1 MDKNSVIGFV
11 LIGLIM
17 VGFTFYQSKQA
28 KEAMEIQRQL
38 DSAAAAEA
46 LVRFKADSAR
56 QAQQARS
63 VSVQSA
69 EVQETAK
76 PVSRTYQDES
86 LERAS
91 KLEGALYTLSNDKL
105 EVVINTKGAQ
115 PHSVLVK
122 DYVTYDSTALYLVQP
137 DKAQLGISVYTG
149 ETINTKDFV
158 FEVVEHSDSLVRLR
172 LPFSGG
178 GYIEQQFTLSK
189 GSYMLAD
196 TLSFIG
202 MEGLIPRKVSNFDIE
217 WSNVIPRL
225 EKGYKNE
232 KQYSKGAYWFEG
244 EKGIEEFADGKD
256 GSKKIDAKVKW
267 IAFQQ
272 QFFSTIFTAGDNF
285 VSAEVGVNYCDENDP
300 ERNLMACKM
309 RAKHAYEH
317 NDAGRMVV
325 PLTMYFGPD
334 DYNLLRSYDLNYD
347 KLVPLG
353 GWMVGWISRFI
364 IIPIF
369 HFLGSFIGNFGLIIL
384 IMTILLKLV
393 ISPLTIKS
401 YTSTAKISA
410 IKPEID
416 KLNEKYPKQEDAMKK
431 QQATMDLYR
440 RAGIS
445 PMGGC
450 LPMLLQFPILWAM
463 FRFFPASI
471 ELRQQRF
478 LWADD
483 LSTYDSILDFGFNI
497 PLYGDHISLFALLMA
512 VTMFFYSK
520 MTSSQ
525 MSTDPNMKGMKFMTV
540 WMMPIMMLFICNNL
554 SAGLSYYY
562 FISNLL
568 TMLQTWV
575 IKKWVVKP
583 EEIRKKIEESYKK
596 PIVKSKWE
604 QRLEE
609 ARRMQQAQAKRR

>member
-28 KEAMEIQRQL
+28 KEAMEMQRQL
-38 DSAAAAEA
+38 DSAASAQA
-46 LVRFKADSAR
+46 LIQFKADSAR
-56 QAQQARS
+56 QAEQARS

-69 EVQETAK
+69 EVKEAK
-76 PVSRTYQDES
+76 APVSRTYQDES

-91 KLEGALYTLSNDKL
+91 QLEGALYTLSNDKL
-105 EVVINTKGAQ
+105 DVVINTKGAQ
-115 PHSVLVK
+115 PHSVRVK

-137 DKAQLGISVYTG
+137 NKAQLGISIYTG

-158 FEVVEHSDSLVRLR
+158 FEVVEQNDSLLRLR

-178 GYIEQQFTLSK
+178 GYIEQQYSLAR
-189 GSYMLAD
+189 GSYMVAD
-196 TLSFIG
+196 TLSFVG

-244 EKGIEEFADGKD
+244 EKGIEEFGDGKD

-272 QFFSTIFTAGDNF
+272 QFFSSIFTAGDNF
-285 VSAEVGVNYCDENDP
+285 VSAEVGVNYCDEKDP

-317 NDAGRMVV
+317 NDAGRVVV

-334 DYNLLRSYDLNYD
+334 DYNLLRSYGLNYD

-369 HFLGSFIGNFGLIIL
+369 HFLGSFISNFGLIIL

-401 YTSTAKISA
+401 YTSSAKMSA
-410 IKPEID
+410 IKPDID

-431 QQATMDLYR
+431 QQATMDLYK
-440 RAGIS
+440 RAGIN

-483 LSTYDSILDFGFNI
+483 LSTYDSILDFNFNI

-525 MSTDPNMKGMKFMTV
+525 MATDPNMKGMKFMTV

-554 SAGLSYYY
+554 SAALSYYY

-575 IKKWVVKP
+575 IKKWVIKP

-596 PIVKSKWE
+596 PLVKSKWE

-609 ARRMQQAQAKRR
+609 ARKMQQAQAKRR

>member
-28 KEAMEIQRQL
+28 KEAMEVQRQL
-38 DSAAAAEA
+38 DSAAAVQA
-46 LVRFKADSAR
+46 LIKQKSDSVR
-56 QAQQARS
+56 QAELAQQVATQIVSMKEEKKS
-63 VSVQSA
+63 V
-69 EVQETAK
+69 T
-76 PVSRTYQDES
+76 PTYQDAS

-91 KLEGALYTLSNDKL
+91 KLEGQLITLSNDKL
-105 EVVINTKGAQ
+105 EFVVNTKGAQ
-115 PHSVLVK
+115 PYSVLVK

-137 DKAQLGISVYTG
+137 NKAQLGISVYTG

-158 FEVVEHSDSLVRLR
+158 FEVVEQSDSLLRLR
-172 LPFSGG
+172 LPFSDG
-178 GYIEQQFTLSK
+178 GYIEQRYLLTM
-189 GSYMLAD
+189 GSYMVSD
-196 TLSFIG
+196 TLSFVG
-202 MEGLIPRKVSNFDIE
+202 MEGLIPRKVNNFDIE
-217 WSNVIPRL
+217 WTNVIPRL

-244 EKGIEEFADGKD
+244 EKGIEEFAEGKD

-272 QFFSTIFTAGDNF
+272 QFFSSIFTAGDSF
-285 VSAEVGVNYCDENDP
+285 VSAEVGVNYCDEKDP
-300 ERNLMACKM
+300 DHNLMACKM
-309 RAKHAYEH
+309 RVKHAYDH
-317 NDAGRMVV
+317 NDAGRVDV

-334 DYNLLRSYDLNYD
+334 DYNLLRSYGLNYE

-369 HFLGSFIGNFGLIIL
+369 HFLGSFISNFGIIIL
-384 IMTILLKLV
+384 LMTILLKLV

-401 YTSTAKISA
+401 YTSSAKMSA
-410 IKPEID
+410 IKPEVD

-431 QQATMDLYR
+431 QQAMMDLYK

-478 LWADD
+478 LWAED
-483 LSTYDSILDFGFNI
+483 LSTYDSILDFNFNI

-554 SAGLSYYY
+554 SSGLSYYY

-583 EEIRKKIEESYKK
+583 EDIRKKIEESYKK

-609 ARRMQQAQAKRR
+609 ARKMQQAQAKRR

>member
-1 MDKNSVIGFV
+1 IIGFV
-11 LIGLIM
+11 LIAA
-17 VGFTFYQSKQA
+17 VPFGFTFYQSKQA

-285 VSAEVGVNYCDENDP
+285 VSAEVGVNSCDENDP

-401 YTSTAKISA
+401 YTSSAKMSA

>member
-28 KEAMEIQRQL
+28 KEAMEMQRQL
-38 DSAAAAEA
+38 DSAASAQA
-46 LVRFKADSAR
+46 LIQFKADSAR
-56 QAQQARS
+56 QAEQARS

-69 EVQETAK
+69 EVQEAAK

-91 KLEGALYTLSNDKL
+91 RLEGALYTLSNDKL
-105 EVVINTKGAQ
+105 DVVINTKGAQ
-115 PHSVLVK
+115 PHSVRVK

-137 DKAQLGISVYTG
+137 NKAQLGISVYTG

-158 FEVVEHSDSLVRLR
+158 FEVVEHNDSLLLLR
-172 LPFSGG
+172 LPFSAG
-178 GYIEQQFTLSK
+178 GYIEQQYSLAQ
-189 GSYMLAD
+189 GSYMVAD
-196 TLSFIG
+196 TLSFVG

-272 QFFSTIFTAGDNF
+272 QFFSSIFTAGDNF
-285 VSAEVGVNYCDENDP
+285 VSAEVGVNYCDEKDP
-300 ERNLMACKM
+300 EHNLMACKM

-317 NDAGRMVV
+317 NDAGRVVV

-334 DYNLLRSYDLNYD
+334 DYNLLRSYGQNYD

-369 HFLGSFIGNFGLIIL
+369 HFLGSFISNFGLIIL

-401 YTSTAKISA
+401 YTSSAKMSA
-410 IKPEID
+410 IKPDIE

-431 QQATMDLYR
+431 QQATMDLYK
-440 RAGIS
+440 RAGIN

-483 LSTYDSILDFGFNI
+483 LSTYDSILDFNFNI

-525 MSTDPNMKGMKFMTV
+525 MATDPNMKGMKFMTV

-554 SAGLSYYY
+554 SAALSYYY

-575 IKKWVVKP
+575 IKKWVIKP
-583 EEIRKKIEESYKK
+583 EDIRKKIEESYKK
-596 PIVKSKWE
+596 PLVKSKWE

-609 ARRMQQAQAKRR
+609 ARKMQQAQAKRR

>member
-91 KLEGALYTLSNDKL
+91 QLEGALYTLSNDKL

-272 QFFSTIFTAGDNF
+272 QFFSNIFTAGDNF

-309 RAKHAYEH
+309 RAKYAYEH
-317 NDAGRMVV
+317 NDADRMVV

-364 IIPIF
+364 IIPLF
-369 HFLGSFIGNFGLIIL
+369 RFLGSFISNFGIIIL

-401 YTSTAKISA
+401 YTSSAKMSA

-431 QQATMDLYR
+431 QQATMDLYK
-440 RAGIS
+440 RAGIN

>member
-28 KEAMEIQRQL
+28 KEAMEMQRQL
-38 DSAAAAEA
+38 DSAAAAQA
-46 LVRFKADSAR
+46 LIRFKADSAR
-56 QAQQARS
+56 QAEQARS

-69 EVQETAK
+69 EVQEAAK

-91 KLEGALYTLSNDKL
+91 RLEGALYTLSNDKL
-105 EVVINTKGAQ
+105 DVVINTKGAQ
-115 PHSVLVK
+115 PHSVRVK

-137 DKAQLGISVYTG
+137 NKAQLGISVYTG

-158 FEVVEHSDSLVRLR
+158 FEVVEHNDSLLRLR

-178 GYIEQQFTLSK
+178 GYIEQQYSLAQ
-189 GSYMLAD
+189 GSYMVAD
-196 TLSFIG
+196 TLSFVG

-272 QFFSTIFTAGDNF
+272 QFFSSIFTAGDSF
-285 VSAEVGVNYCDENDP
+285 VSAEVGVNYCDEKDP
-300 ERNLMACKM
+300 EHNLMACKM

-317 NDAGRMVV
+317 NDAGRVMV

-334 DYNLLRSYDLNYD
+334 DYNLLRSYGQNYD

-353 GWMVGWISRFI
+353 GWMVGWISRFV

-369 HFLGSFIGNFGLIIL
+369 HFLGSFISNFGLIIL

-401 YTSTAKISA
+401 YTSSAKMSA
-410 IKPEID
+410 IKPDID

-431 QQATMDLYR
+431 QQATMDLYK
-440 RAGIS
+440 RAGIN

-478 LWADD
+478 LWAED
-483 LSTYDSILDFGFNI
+483 LSTYDSILDFNFNI

-525 MSTDPNMKGMKFMTV
+525 MATDPNMKGMKFMTV
-540 WMMPIMMLFICNNL
+540 WMMPIMILFICNNL
-554 SAGLSYYY
+554 SAALSYYY

-575 IKKWVVKP
+575 IKKWVIKP
-583 EEIRKKIEESYKK
+583 EDIRKKIEESYKK
-596 PIVKSKWE
+596 PLVKSKWE

-609 ARRMQQAQAKRR
+609 ARKMQQAQAKRR

>member
-91 KLEGALYTLSNDKL
+91 QLEGALYTLSNDKL

-272 QFFSTIFTAGDNF
+272 QFFSNIFTAGDNF

-309 RAKHAYEH
+309 RAKYAYEH
-317 NDAGRMVV
+317 NDAGRVVV

-364 IIPIF
+364 IIPLF
-369 HFLGSFIGNFGLIIL
+369 RFLGSFISNFGIIIL

-401 YTSTAKISA
+401 YTSSAKMSA
-410 IKPEID
+410 IKPEIE

-431 QQATMDLYR
+431 QQATMDLYK
-440 RAGIS
+440 RAGIN

>member
-1 MDKNSVIGFV
+1 MDKNSVIGFI

-17 VGFTFYQSKQA
+17 VGFTFYQSRQA
-28 KEAMEIQRQL
+28 KEAMEVQRQL
-38 DSAAAAEA
+38 DSAAAIQA
-46 LVRFKADSAR
+46 LARQKADSLLMVGRENKATE
-56 QAQQARS
+56 QGASIQD
-63 VSVQSA
+63 SVQPA
-69 EVQETAK
+69 MRV
-76 PVSRTYQDES
+76 YQDES

-91 KLEGALYTLSNDKL
+91 RKEDDLLTLSNDKL
-105 EVVINTKGAQ
+105 EIVINTRGAQ
-115 PHSVLVK
+115 PYSVKVK

-137 DKAQLGISVYTG
+137 GKASMGISVYTG
-149 ETINTKDFV
+149 EYINTKDFV
-158 FEVVEHSDSLVRLR
+158 FDVVEHSDSSLCLR
-172 LPFSGG
+172 LPFAGG
-178 GYIEQQFTLSK
+178 GSIEQNYTLAK

-196 TLSFIG
+196 TLSFVG
-202 MEGLIPRKVSNFDIE
+202 MEDIIPRKVSNFDLE
-217 WSNVIPRL
+217 WNNIIPRL

-244 EKGIEEFADGKD
+244 EKGIEEFASGKD
-256 GSKKIDAKVKW
+256 GEKKIDAKVKW

-272 QFFSTIFTAGDNF
+272 QFFSSIFTAGDNF
-285 VSAEVGVNYCDENDP
+285 SAAEVSVRFCDEKDP
-300 ERNLMACKM
+300 ERGLMACKM
-309 RAKHAYEH
+309 RLKHAY
-317 NDAGRMVV
+317 DRSQGSRVDV
-325 PLTMYFGPD
+325 PMTMYFGPD
-334 DYNLLRSYDLNYD
+334 DYNLLRSYGLHYD

-353 GWMVGWISRFI
+353 GWMVSWISRFV
-364 IIPIF
+364 IIPLF
-369 HFLGSFIGNFGLIIL
+369 RFLGGFISNFGIIIL
-384 IMTILLKLV
+384 IMTILLKIV

-401 YTSTAKISA
+401 YTSSAKMSA

-416 KLNEKYPKQEDAMKK
+416 KLNAKYPKPDDAMKK
-431 QQATMDLYR
+431 QQATMDLYK

-471 ELRQQRF
+471 ELRQQGF

-520 MTSSQ
+520 MTASQ
-525 MSTDPNMKGMKFMTV
+525 MSTDPNMKGMQFMTV

-568 TMLQTWV
+568 TMLQTWI

-583 EEIRKKIEESYKK
+583 EKIRKQIEESYKK
-596 PIVKSKWE
+596 PVVKSKWE
-604 QRLEE
+604 LRLEE
-609 ARRMQQAQAKRR
+609 ARKMQQAQAKRR